1 MARTMF
7 LAALLLACMSSCA
20 LAQFNP
26 SKPPEKPVKS
36 DMKYIKCQVCELLA
50 KNAYRQVHD
59 LQKSLKPNKKLDE
72 MAVIELMEH
81 ITDPT
86 KDQGEWIAKIDLV
99 ESGGKLLVEEQDQLG
114 DCGVECKTVQRAAE
128 EIVGDRDTDLAE
140 ELWKLQMNR
149 AQFTNWL
156 CRSLTSSC
164 KGKPPKLPADRKPGP
179 PFTVLD
185 EQQAQLQKMMAGMKE
200 QGMGGTVYDRDT
212 IMKKY
217 MNGYDDDYE
226 DDDEEESS
234 TAAPKQPSDSA
245 KSTVGKL
252 AEQATDAAGSAL
264 SYTQKKLSSAFS
276 GAQSLLSGD
285 KKTQTEQVEL

>member
-1 MARTMF
+1 MTLPRAIILRTF
-7 LAALLLACMSSCA
+7 LVVCLSPYAS
-20 LAQFNP
+20 AQFNP
-26 SKPPEKPVKS
+26 SKPPAKPVKS
-36 DMKYIKCQVCELLA
+36 DIKYIKCQVCELLA
-50 KNAYRQVHD
+50 KNAYRQVND
-59 LQKSLKPNKKLDE
+59 LKKSLKPNKKLGE

-140 ELWKLQMNR
+140 ELWKLKMNR
-149 AQFTNWL
+149 AQFTSWL
-156 CRSLTSSC
+156 CRQLTKSC
-164 KGKPPKLPADRKPGP
+164 QGKPPKLPADRKPGP

-217 MNGYDDDYE
+217 MNGYDDDYQ
-226 DDDEEESS
+226 DDEDEEAPAAAAQPGSS
-234 TAAPKQPSDSA
+234 SKG
-245 KSTVGKL
+245 TVSKL
-252 AEQATDAAGSAL
+252 AEQASDAAGSAL
-264 SYTQKKLSSAFS
+264 SYTQEKLTSAFS
-276 GAQSLLSGD
+276 SAQSLLTGD
-285 KKTQTEQVEL
+285 KKSAPQAEL

>member
-1 MARTMF
+1 MRSFVTQAV
-7 LAALLLACMSSCA
+7 LVACIGVFAS
-20 LAQFNP
+20 AQFNP
-26 SKPPEKPVKS
+26 SKPPAKPVKS
-36 DMKYIKCQVCELLA
+36 DIQYIKCQVCELLA
-50 KNAYRQVHD
+50 KNAYRQVND
-59 LQKSLKPNKKLDE
+59 MKKALRPNQKLPE

-99 ESGGKLLVEEQDQLG
+99 ESGDKLLLEEQKELG

-128 EIVGDRDTDLAE
+128 EIVGDNDTDLAE
-140 ELWKLQMNR
+140 ELWKLKMTR
-149 AQFTNWL
+149 SQFTNWL
-156 CRSLTSSC
+156 CGQLTKSC
-164 KGKPPKLPADRKPGP
+164 KTKPPKLPADRKPGP

-226 DDDEEESS
+226 DDDEEEEGPS
-234 TAAPKQPSDSA
+234 AVRGKQPSGAA
-245 KSTVGKL
+245 KGTVGKL
-252 AEQATDAAGSAL
+252 AEKASNVAESAL
-264 SYTQKKLSSAFS
+264 SYTQEKLSSAFS
-276 GAQSLLSGD
+276 QASNLLAGD
-285 KKTQTEQVEL
+285 KKAAPTAEL

>member
-1 MARTMF
+1 MV
-7 LAALLLACMSSCA
+7 LNALLLACAISCVF
-20 LAQFNP
+20 AQFNP
-26 SKPPEKPVKS
+26 SKPPAKPVKS
-36 DMKYIKCQVCELLA
+36 DIKYIKCQVCEHLA
-50 KNAYRQVHD
+50 KNAYRQVQD
-59 LQKSLKPNKKLDE
+59 LKKTVKPNKKLDE

-86 KDQGEWIAKIDLV
+86 KDQGEWVAKIDLV
-99 ESGGKLLVEEQDQLG
+99 ESGDKLLVQEQDQLG

-128 EIVGDRDTDLAE
+128 DIVGDRDTDLAE
-140 ELWKLQMNR
+140 ELWKLKMNR

-164 KGKPPKLPADRKPGP
+164 KGKVPKLPADRQPGP

-217 MNGYDDDYE
+217 MIGYDDDYE
-226 DDDEEESS
+226 DDDDEDEGASA
-234 TAAPKQPSDSA
+234 TAKGAAAGA
-245 KSTVGKL
+245 KSTVSKL

-276 GAQSLLSGD
+276 GAQNLLTGD
-285 KKTQTEQVEL
+285 KKTAPAAEL

>member
-1 MARTMF
+1 MARTMV
-7 LAALLLACMSSCA
+7 LNALLLACTLSCG

-26 SKPPEKPVKS
+26 SKPPAKPVKS
-36 DMKYIKCQVCELLA
+36 DIKYIKCQVCELLA
-50 KNAYRQVHD
+50 KNAYRQVQD
-59 LQKSLKPNKKLDE
+59 LKKTVKPNKKLDE

-86 KDQGEWIAKIDLV
+86 KDQGEWVAKIDLV
-99 ESGGKLLVEEQDQLG
+99 ESGDKLLVQEQDQLG

-128 EIVGDRDTDLAE
+128 DIIGDRDTDLAE
-140 ELWKLQMNR
+140 ELWKLKMNR

-164 KGKPPKLPADRKPGP
+164 KGKVPKLPADRKPGP

-226 DDDEEESS
+226 DDDEDEGT
-234 TAAPKQPSDSA
+234 TAAAKGAPAGA
-245 KSTVGKL
+245 KSTVSKL

-264 SYTQKKLSSAFS
+264 SYTQKKLSSALS
-276 GAQSLLSGD
+276 GAQSLLTGD
-285 KKTQTEQVEL
+285 KKTAPAAEL